1 MFELVIELFAEIMI
15 IFLSVMI
22 LKIYFEIFFER
33 SQRKISSKI
42 FWMIYIIWQIII
54 SQINVL
60 PSYVNI
66 LISILLASL
75 ICLSSYEAGALQQIV
90 FSVIINAIWML
101 AELMVGYVFISSGI
115 DIYYSF
121 PQFIGS
127 LLSKFLTLL
136 LMIVLKKFFKNE
148 NVKNLSNKY
157 NIIFLM
163 IPIGS
168 MYVVYN
174 IFILS
179 SAMNNN
185 QHIKESLTSSLLI
198 LVINIIIF
206 KLYINVSKE
215 KELQKYN
222 IVYEQQLELC
232 NQHMREKENV
242 MMDIRNAR
250 HDMKQHF
257 IVLMEL
263 LENNE
268 NQSAMDYLSR
278 MVDMDILSNVG
289 ISRTDNIV
297 VDSLLNAKYSVALKS
312 NIKFEANIQ
321 IPMQLPF
328 SGADI
333 SILLGNILDNAIE
346 ASMEIPEHERYI
358 KYYMKYERNILIIT
372 VINTFN
378 GVLIRNKNG
387 KIVTKK
393 GDFRNHGIGLESVK
407 KVANKYRGSV
417 VIEERNKTFII
428 KIILCDLPGKGQ

>member
-1 MFELVIELFAEIMI
+1 
-15 IFLSVMI
+15 
-22 LKIYFEIFFER
+22 
-33 SQRKISSKI
+33 
-42 FWMIYIIWQIII
+42 
-54 SQINVL
+54 
-60 PSYVNI
+60 
-66 LISILLASL
+66 
-75 ICLSSYEAGALQQIV
+75 
-90 FSVIINAIWML
+90 
-101 AELMVGYVFISSGI
+101 
-115 DIYYSF
+115 
-121 PQFIGS
+121 
-127 LLSKFLTLL
+127 
-136 LMIVLKKFFKNE
+136 
-148 NVKNLSNKY
+148 
-157 NIIFLM
+157 M

-268 NQSAMDYLSR
+268 NQSAMDYLGK

-428 KIILCDLPGKGQ
+428 KIILCDLPGKVQ

>member
-1 MFELVIELFAEIMI
+1 MIELFAEIMI

-66 LISILLASL
+66 LISIVLASL

-268 NQSAMDYLSR
+268 NQSAMDYLGK

-346 ASMEIPEHERYI
+346 ASMEIPEH
-358 KYYMKYERNILIIT
+358 
-372 VINTFN
+372 
-378 GVLIRNKNG
+378 
-387 KIVTKK
+387 
-393 GDFRNHGIGLESVK
+393 
-407 KVANKYRGSV
+407 
-417 VIEERNKTFII
+417 
-428 KIILCDLPGKGQ
+428 